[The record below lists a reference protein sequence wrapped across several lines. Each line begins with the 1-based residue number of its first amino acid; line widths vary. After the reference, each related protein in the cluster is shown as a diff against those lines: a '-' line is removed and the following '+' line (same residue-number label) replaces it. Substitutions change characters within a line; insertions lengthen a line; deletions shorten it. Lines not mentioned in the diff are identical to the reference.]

1 MENFMEKLN
10 DVNMG
15 VLFGK
20 LKTLNRAQ
28 AEENFNN
35 ILGWDPMT
43 YYDRSEIEAMVDEE
57 LLDPDYEGKEYCKQN
72 IVNRAYDKWL
82 DRRETSMHDCVE
94 EACMELIDV
103 TEDDGEWNDDEWDDD
118 EDWDEIPET
127 LEDTILDVDE
137 E

>member
-1 MENFMEKLN
+1 MERIKDISTDALFEK
-10 DVNMG
+10 
-15 VLFGK
+15 FK
-20 LKTLNRAQ
+20 SLNRAQ

-57 LLDPDYEGKEYCKQN
+57 LLDPDYVGKEYCKQN
-72 IVNRAYDKWL
+72 IVDRAYDKWL
-82 DRRETSMHDCVE
+82 DRRESSMHDCVE
-94 EACMELIDV
+94 EACEELIDV
-103 TEDDGEWNDDEWDDD
+103 TEDDGEWDDTEDDGEWDDT

-137 E
+137 D

>member
-1 MENFMEKLN
+1 MERIKDISTDALFEK
-10 DVNMG
+10 
-15 VLFGK
+15 FK
-20 LKTLNRAQ
+20 SLNRAQ

-57 LLDPDYEGKEYCKQN
+57 LLDPDYVGKEYCKQN
-72 IVNRAYDKWL
+72 IVDRAYDKWL
-82 DRRETSMHDCVE
+82 DRRESSMHDCVE
-94 EACMELIDV
+94 EACEELIDV
-103 TEDDGEWNDDEWDDD
+103 TEDDGEWDDT

-137 E
+137 D